1 LKKLLGKPFYD
12 HKKYPVALKLDYTN
26 VEEIK
31 NEIISHV
38 EKSTTFNMTHGPN
51 YSLKV
56 ARAVS
61 SEAEILQN
69 YSDAITHLVPHILKW
84 NVNLEDLR
92 TISIKGT
99 NTLELP
105 IYNHLTK
112 EEIQLYFENK

>member
-1 LKKLLGKPFYD
+1 
-12 HKKYPVALKLDYTN
+12 
-26 VEEIK
+26 
-31 NEIISHV
+31 
-38 EKSTTFNMTHGPN
+38 MTHGPN

-69 YSDAITHLVPHILKW
+69 YHDAITHLVPHILKW
-84 NVNLEDLR
+84 NVDLEDLR

-99 NTLELP
+99 NTIELP

-112 EEIQLYFENK
+112 EEIELYFQN